1 MRKIL
6 WNENCIVTPN
16 KFVKT
21 VQKLAQI
28 KGQDL
33 FTGYD
38 QNDLPEFLIFVIDCF
53 HNSLAREVNMNIV
66 GTVEND
72 RDKIALLCFE
82 RIKQMYVNDYSEIW
96 NMFYGIHVSQLKSI
110 ETGDIISLN
119 PEPYFVINLPIPLE
133 NKQPTLLDCFD
144 SYVESELLDGDNKIL
159 NEKTGQKEAANKN
172 LVFWSFPTV
181 LVIDIK
187 RYNSK
192 NKKQQ
197 ILIDFPLENLDLTK
211 YVIGY
216 NKESYI
222 YDLYGVCN
230 HSGSVLGG
238 HYTSFVK
245 NANGKWYHFD
255 DTNVTEV
262 TNTQQIISPKAYCF
276 FYRKRV

>member
-82 RIKQMYVNDYSEIW
+82 RIKQMYANDYSEIW

-144 SYVESELLDGDNKIL
+144 SYV
-159 NEKTGQKEAANKN
+159 
-172 LVFWSFPTV
+172 
-181 LVIDIK
+181 
-187 RYNSK
+187 
-192 NKKQQ
+192 
-197 ILIDFPLENLDLTK
+197 
-211 YVIGY
+211 
-216 NKESYI
+216 
-222 YDLYGVCN
+222 
-230 HSGSVLGG
+230 
-238 HYTSFVK
+238 
-245 NANGKWYHFD
+245 
-255 DTNVTEV
+255 
-262 TNTQQIISPKAYCF
+262 
-276 FYRKRV
+276 